1 MRRELT
7 RVRRSKSPPALH
19 YSPPPRPQSPPPPK
33 MLHIPPPPL
42 SVPHKTSLKHPVSHM
57 PQTGQKNKPKVYG
70 WCSICFISFFCNC
83 CYLFQLITK
92 GLVFL
97 SLRNHLL
104 HFSTFSVCKR
114 WAPWFGFLAVFNN
127 CKSQN
132 RQFKLPKQLCRF
144 DRSQNPLRK

>member
-1 MRRELT
+1 MRNTTFSSKLVHVFTVFLLCHTQSVLPSHHEPLSITGLRRELT

-70 WCSICFISFFCNC
+70 
-83 CYLFQLITK
+83 
-92 GLVFL
+92 
-97 SLRNHLL
+97 
-104 HFSTFSVCKR
+104 
-114 WAPWFGFLAVFNN
+114 
-127 CKSQN
+127 
-132 RQFKLPKQLCRF
+132 
-144 DRSQNPLRK
+144 